1 MENDQANQYKIKKL
15 LQQLQFKDVL
25 QLCMYNS
32 KSNQVVSE
40 FGTFDEFKEFI
51 NDDQY
56 LSSEE
61 N

>member
-51 NDDQY
+51 NDEQY

>member
-32 KSNQVVSE
+32 KSNQIVSE